1 MNWKE
6 ILDIVWLT
14 LACITFILMIIH
26 FVKDIKQ
33 SDNYWKEMNA
43 QLELFKTTLKKEHN
57 LLKSVQA
64 FDEWLDTYVT
74 LMKTNTTLE
83 DSSFN
88 HGVYNGAIDIQSEF
102 LARLGEFVGND
113 LSK

>member
-1 MNWKE
+1 MLEN
-6 ILDIVWLT
+6 ILSVIFTIVLICAVITLT
-14 LACITFILMIIH
+14 IYTI
-26 FVKDIKQ
+26 KDIRN
-33 SDNYWKEMNA
+33 SDKYWKEMNA

-102 LARLGEFVGND
+102 LTRLGEFVGND